1 MQVGKRFI
9 LVLLLLF
16 SKAVSAQ
23 KWHNDLELGIDQ
35 GVGYVL
41 PEYRFFN
48 LITQDYAYNYE
59 LSLLK
64 KTSGK
69 NSWEQLYNYPA
80 YGLRVIHSSLGNNE
94 VLGKVW
100 GIYPYF
106 QLSLLNL
113 QKFQL
118 NSQIGL
124 GYSRVSRKYDAATN
138 FLNVAIGSY
147 GNAHFNARL
156 IASYQITPRFKLKTA
171 LNLDHFSNANTAEP
185 NLGINYLTWMSGLS
199 YSIGKQS
206 PRQKPGLPEK
216 NAYLEQEIM
225 LSFGGKRSRL
235 LSSNYY
241 RTHGFSYELRKQS
254 FRALHLGLGA
264 DLFYD
269 SSVKD
274 RMEKEGK
281 SYHSLDQ
288 FQSGIHLSQTLV
300 YQKFSLT
307 LQEGLYLGF
316 REKVENHLFYTRGIA
331 RYKVKEHF
339 AIRIAMKSH
348 LHILDYPEIGLSWI
362 L

>member
-1 MQVGKRFI
+1 MQIGRYFLLAI
-9 LVLLLLF
+9 LLLSSPF
-16 SKAVSAQ
+16 IHAQ
-23 KWHNDLELGIDQ
+23 KWHDDLEIGIDQ
-35 GVGYVL
+35 GIGYVL

-64 KTSGK
+64 KSSGK

-80 YGLRVIHSSLGNNE
+80 YGLRIMHSTLGNNE

-106 QLSLLNL
+106 QLTLINYR
-113 QKFQL
+113 KFQL

-124 GYSRVSRKYDAATN
+124 GYSRVNRKYNAETN

-156 IASYQITPRFKLKTA
+156 IASYQILDRLKLRTA

-199 YSIGKQS
+199 YSIGESS
-206 PRQKPGLPEK
+206 PKQKPGLPEK
-216 NAYLEQEIM
+216 SGYLEQELM
-225 LSFGGKRSRL
+225 FSVGGKRSRL
-235 LSSNYY
+235 LSSDFY

-269 SSVKD
+269 TSVKD
-274 RMEKEGK
+274 RMKKEGK
-281 SYHSLDQ
+281 NYRSQDQ
-288 FQSGIHLSQTLV
+288 FQSGLHISQTLV
-300 YQKFSLT
+300 YQRFSLT
-307 LQEGLYLGF
+307 LQEGIYLGF
-316 REKVENHLFYTRGIA
+316 REKVENHRFYTRGIA
-331 RYKVKEHF
+331 KYKVKEHF
-339 AIRIAMKSH
+339 AVRIAMKSH
-348 LHILDYPEIGLSWI
+348 LHILDYPEIGVGWI